1 MTDSSFAVAL
11 RDAVTRRGLP
21 LDRLC
26 SRLAERG
33 IRLSPSTLSY
43 WQRGR
48 SQPERAESLRAV
60 SELESILKLPPESLR
75 ALIEPHRPRG
85 KTVGRAENVAAIRQI
100 YGTDSLHERALGED
114 FPNFNSGLR
123 GLSTRDFVW
132 LGRNRAIH
140 RIQASQV
147 FQVLEDGVDRVVAL
161 HSLDDPNAGPID
173 VVVHSG
179 RLGQV
184 RHEPQSSFVVVEI
197 LLDRPMRSGT
207 TVYVE
212 YELRFT
218 DPQLPSTTLQRA
230 VRHGLRDLMLV
241 ARFHPDAIPTNCHR
255 FHQPRVNSARE
266 QVRRIAIDASHTA
279 HLLPSVRALGF
290 HGISWS
296 WPGSED

>member
-11 RDAVTRRGLP
+11 RDAVSRRGLP

-26 SRLAERG
+26 SRLADRG

-60 SELESILKLPPESLR
+60 AELESILKLPPQTLR
-75 ALIEPHRPRG
+75 ARIEPHRPRG
-85 KTVGRAENVAAIRQI
+85 KTVGREENIAAIRQI
-100 YGTDSLHERALGED
+100 YGTGSLHERVLGED

-132 LGRNRAIH
+132 LDQRHCIS
-140 RIQASQV
+140 RITASQV

-161 HSLDDPNAGPID
+161 HSLDDPNAGLID
-173 VVVHSG
+173 VSVHSG
-179 RLGQV
+179 RLGEV
-184 RHEPQSSFVVVEI
+184 KHDPESRFVVIEI
-197 LLDRPMRSGT
+197 LLDGPMRAGT
-207 TVYVE
+207 TVFVE
-212 YELRFT
+212 YEIRIA
-218 DPQLPSTTLQRA
+218 DAQVPSTTLQRA

-241 ARFHPDAIPTNCHR
+241 ARFHPDAVPLSCHR
-255 FHQPRVNSARE
+255 FHQPRVNSTRE
-266 QVRRIAIDASHTA
+266 QVRRIRIDASHTA

-290 HGISWS
+290 HGITWSWS
-296 WPGSED
+296 GD